1 LVKISEYLSFTINIL
16 FLDRKLGLDLEVFEF
31 LNVDSKMSDFIDVK
45 NRIRK
50 QNIDLRAFKIGEYF
64 NRSMFGEFKMIM
76 SNHQLNIT
84 DI

>member
-1 LVKISEYLSFTINIL
+1 MHLNVGEKFHFKDIL
-16 FLDRKLGLDLEVFEF
+16 
-31 LNVDSKMSDFIDVK
+31 LNVDSEVSNFINVE

>member
-1 LVKISEYLSFTINIL
+1 
-16 FLDRKLGLDLEVFEF
+16 
-31 LNVDSKMSDFIDVK
+31 MSDFIDVK